1 MKTRK
6 SRPMAVYW
14 INLDRSMERREN
26 MLSLLKDAAFDG
38 MAKHRVKAYDGGDP
52 DDEKKIKTMIP
63 IIPLEEKVIMKEYA
77 CLLSHLKTILLFSRS
92 DYEYALVLEDDVSL
106 EYKPYWRATF
116 MECMKKAPK
125 DWEIIQLCIN
135 ESKLP
140 KQLYSSEHHYSC
152 AAYMICKRGAKKLM
166 QIYHS
171 NYFNLDPTIRPT
183 ADEYVYKSMKTYVY
197 RYPFFTFAN
206 KDTTIFLK
214 TESKEL
220 TSRGNRKQ
228 TLQHSLMKTRRFPLK
243 QDILFVTAFKNI
255 KRNQWKVNA
264 RSVEDY
270 LKNFMI
276 LTKLPYTLI
285 VYVEPE
291 IKKQIPFLPNVIV
304 RDFDEVDTF
313 YDKYLERDK
322 QIMKSEAYQSMVP
335 ERRKI
340 HPEHLYSEYN
350 FINHSKINFVSH
362 AKRLYPHYAFYSW
375 VDFGFSGF
383 MKNIPCPIRVSSLPK
398 KIIYQTKNKPF
409 TITEEEMLKT
419 DEVYFAGSAF
429 IVHHSLV
436 ESFEKKYEQKI
447 KEWQTR
453 GITDDDQ
460 NLVLQLYLD
469 DPSIFYTVYH
479 KEWRMLYSMLTP
491 SKKLCK

>member
-14 INLDRSMERREN
+14 INLDRSTERREN
-26 MLSLLKDAAFDG
+26 MLALLKDPVFDG

-52 DDEKKIKTMIP
+52 TDEKKIRSMIS
-63 IIPLEEKVIMKEYA
+63 ILPLEEKVIMKEYA

-106 EYKPYWRATF
+106 EYKPYWNTTF
-116 MECMKKAPK
+116 MECIRGAPR

-135 ESKLP
+135 ENTLP

-183 ADEYVYKSMKTYVY
+183 ADEYVYKATKTYVY

-228 TLQHSLMKTRRFPLK
+228 TLQHALKTRRFPLK

-255 KRNQWKVNA
+255 HRDQWKVHA
-264 RSVEDY
+264 RSVEEY
-270 LKNFMI
+270 LNNFMI
-276 LTKLPYTLI
+276 LTKLPYTLV

-291 IKKQIPFLPNVIV
+291 IKKQIPLLPNVIV

-340 HPEHLYSEYN
+340 HPEHLYSDYN

-362 AKRLYPHYAFYSW
+362 AKHLYPHYAFYSW
-375 VDFGFSGF
+375 VDFGFSGVL
-383 MKNIPCPIRVSSLPK
+383 KNIPCPIRVSSLPK
-398 KIIYQTKNKPF
+398 KVIYQTMNTP
-409 TITEEEMLKT
+409 ISISEEEMLASE
-419 DEVYFAGSAF
+419 DVYFAGSAF

-436 ESFEKKYEQKI
+436 DPFEKKYEQKI

-460 NLVLQLYLD
+460 NLVLQIYLD
-469 DPSIFYTVYH
+469 DPSFFHTVYH
-479 KEWRMLYSMLTP
+479 KNWRMLYSLLTP